1 MSTVLTDYIRSLA
14 GPREE
19 VLDEILRD
27 AILREGMPSIQV
39 DDNEARVLQ
48 LLTMLLRPR
57 RVIEVGTLFGYST
70 IHIAR
75 GIPEGGKLISL
86 EVDPHAASLAQRYVE
101 KAGVEDRVEIMVGD
115 AAELL
120 SGMERDSVD
129 MIFIDADKKS
139 YPDYLKACFPL
150 LRPGGLLVAD
160 DAFAQGDFSAE
171 SEVGAPPDREFRAIN
186 TYNRAVMRSNRL
198 FSALVGTKNGLM
210 ISYKG

>member
-19 VLDEILRD
+19 ILDEILRD

-101 KAGVEDRVEIMVGD
+101 QAGVEDRVEIMVGD

-160 DAFAQGDFSAE
+160 DAFAQGISAPSRRRVLLPTGS
-171 SEVGAPPDREFRAIN
+171 SEP
-186 TYNRAVMRSNRL
+186 
-198 FSALVGTKNGLM
+198 
-210 ISYKG
+210 

>member
-19 VLDEILRD
+19 ILDEILRD

-101 KAGVEDRVEIMVGD
+101 QAGVEDRVEIMVGD

-171 SEVGAPPDREFRAIN
+171 SEAGAPPDREFRAIN